1 LLPPTSGT
9 ISYFDENGHKIEAK
23 RAIKIGYVTQNSSL
37 FGKNI
42 FENVV
47 FDNQFG
53 KNEKKKVINLAN
65 KLNLNYILKQ
75 GNFRSARQFKNDGTN
90 ISGGERQRISLMRAV
105 YSNPSIYIFDEPT
118 SALDSRNAEV
128 IVKLLQELKR
138 DKILIVV
145 THSQSLKKFCDQ
157 ILEMHEGKFK
167 VIQVRNKT
175 K

>member
-1 LLPPTSGT
+1 
-9 ISYFDENGHKIEAK
+9 
-23 RAIKIGYVTQNSSL
+23 
-37 FGKNI
+37 
-42 FENVV
+42 
-47 FDNQFG
+47 
-53 KNEKKKVINLAN
+53 
-65 KLNLNYILKQ
+65 
-75 GNFRSARQFKNDGTN
+75 
-90 ISGGERQRISLMRAV
+90 MRAV

-167 VIQVRNKT
+167 VIQARNKT